1 MSALGALA
9 GEAFG
14 DALRRRIVPAVA
26 GLSLL
31 ALLAVDGC
39 TACGGTITTSAG
51 TRPLAEFGGWIGL
64 GVFVALALWM
74 ALLAAVLSA
83 DALASTLDDGSAS
96 LMLARPVSRDLFAL
110 ARLAGALGVALGT
123 GAALLA
129 AAAALLHVRHGLA
142 LAPACLAAAPA
153 LVAAACVGSLAMAAS
168 LHLPRSAVTL
178 LALAGVAAVAASEVA
193 LLLGVHL
200 SGVFGALG
208 RFGPPLAEP
217 VALALA
223 PWIAPS
229 PVPGAAAPLLG
240 RLALWTAGA
249 IAWLL
254 LAFRRIEPGR

>member
-1 MSALGALA
+1 VSALAALA

-14 DALRRRIVPAVA
+14 DALRRRTVPVVA

-51 TRPLAEFGGWIGL
+51 TRPLAELGGWIGL
-64 GVFVALALWM
+64 GVFVSLSLWM
-74 ALLAAVLSA
+74 ALLAAALSA
-83 DALASTLDDGSAS
+83 DALASTLEDGSAS
-96 LMLARPVSRDLFAL
+96 LMLARPVSRDVFAA

-129 AAAALLHVRHGLA
+129 AAAALLHARHGLA
-142 LAPACLAAAPA
+142 LAPAWAAGAAA

-178 LALAGVAAVAASEVA
+178 LALAGVAAVAASEIA
-193 LLLGVHL
+193 LLLGAQPG
-200 SGVFGALG
+200 GVFGALG
-208 RFGPPLAEP
+208 RFGPPLVQP

-240 RLALWTAGA
+240 RLALWTAGGVV
-249 IAWLL
+249 WLL
-254 LAFRRIEPGR
+254 AAFRRIEPGR